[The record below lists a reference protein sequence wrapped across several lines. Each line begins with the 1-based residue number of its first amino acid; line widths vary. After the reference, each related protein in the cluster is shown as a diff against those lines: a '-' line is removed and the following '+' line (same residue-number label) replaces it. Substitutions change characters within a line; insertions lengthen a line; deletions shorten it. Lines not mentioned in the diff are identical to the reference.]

1 MIKKNCVILCFLL
14 SLLNLPALANE
25 TIQSPFKK
33 GIVDTPKQTQL
44 TTEPNSL
51 PNTKQQEQNVVN
63 APQNQLG
70 LKWAENIIIKT
81 EELIKNKKINEAQI
95 SIAPLDPWLSEATEI
110 HTDLYKTLRTLDT
123 AKIQA
128 ELERDLALSFVML
141 RDKSKYLLG
150 LIYIEEKQY
159 QKAVKKLAEVVKSQ
173 PKTTL
178 GMQAYETLEKIG
190 FTYKVP
196 LSKDEKTT
204 EDIKP
209 F

>member
-1 MIKKNCVILCFLL
+1 MIKKNCLILCFLL
-14 SLLNLPALANE
+14 SLLNLPTQANE

-33 GIVDTPKQTQL
+33 VIVDTPKQTQL

-51 PNTKQQEQNVVN
+51 PNTKQPEQNVVN

-95 SIAPLDPWLSEATEI
+95 AIAPLDPWLNEATEI
-110 HTDLYKTLRTLDT
+110 HTDLYKTLRTLET

-128 ELERDLALSFVML
+128 DQERDLALNFVML